1 MRAETLTL
9 VLHGLGLENA
19 RIESSQIETLM
30 QRLGEAYKQI
40 ESNQKREKSIHTVR
54 RKKNK
59 GATTGHST
67 AARSPKGWTRALARS
82 RRRRH

>member
-9 VLHGLGLENA
+9 DLHGFGLENV

-40 ESNQKREKSIHTVR
+40 ELNRKREKSIHTVG
-54 RKKNK
+54 KK
-59 GATTGHST
+59 
-67 AARSPKGWTRALARS
+67 
-82 RRRRH
+82 